1 MEANAAP
8 PAAKALTHRE
18 TMLIVLGVLLPVFM
32 GSLDGTILASALPSI
47 GRELG
52 DVHNLPWLITA
63 YLIANTSVT
72 TLYGKISDIHGRR
85 TTLIISISMYM
96 LGSLVCALAPNM
108 FVLILGR
115 VLHGLG
121 GGGLTS
127 TGMVVLGDIAAPKDR
142 GKYYGYFSATYTTAG
157 ACGPAFGGFLAEY
170 FHWKVIFWINIPMG
184 IVALLL
190 VLTLL
195 KRLPRHE
202 QKHKLDFLGASL
214 IMSASVA
221 FMLALSM
228 GGVRYPWT
236 SPPILALLGLALVI
250 GTGFVWRLLTAPE
263 PLIPLAFFSSPVTRL
278 AIAANAFG
286 WGAIVGLHIFLPIY
300 LQNIVGMTP
309 FAAGLSVITLAIA
322 LNVSAGV
329 TGTILP
335 WLTHYKMI
343 PAVGLTIAI
352 AALINACLARPRRF
366 AARVPNIAGDHRCR
380 LRRHAAAVGHRA
392 AEQRVDLD
400 IRHCRRHHAI
410 LAQSLLHDDGRGIRG
425 RRSDRPIGGRRNG
438 LFGRRFRADLLRR
451 RRKLR
456 AVAARGPP
464 GRGEA
469 AADHPRLRCYVLIK
483 APLASAAGREAK
495 A

>member
-1 MEANAAP
+1 MDTHSP
-8 PAAKALTHRE
+8 PKALTHRE
-18 TMLIVLGVLLPVFM
+18 TMLVVLGVLLPVFM

-47 GRELG
+47 GREFG

-63 YLIANTSVT
+63 YLIANTTAT

-157 ACGPAFGGFLAEY
+157 ACGPVFGGFLAEY
-170 FHWKVIFWINIPMG
+170 LHWSVIFWINIPMG
-184 IVALLL
+184 IVALIL

-202 QKHKLDFLGASL
+202 HKHKLDLLGASL
-214 IMSASVA
+214 IMTASVA
-221 FMLALSM
+221 FMLGLSM
-228 GGVRYPWT
+228 GGVTYPWT
-236 SPPILALLGLALVI
+236 SPPILTLFAFSLIVAAC
-250 GTGFVWRLLTAPE
+250 FVWRLLTAPE

-278 AIAANAFG
+278 TIAMNAFG

-309 FAAGLSVITLAIA
+309 FVAGLSLILLAIC
-322 LNVSAGV
+322 LNVSAGIS
-329 TGTILP
+329 GTILP
-335 WLTHYKMI
+335 RLKRYKLPPI
-343 PAVGLTIAI
+343 VGLIIAI
-352 AALINACLARPRRF
+352 GALLTLAWRARDISLLEFEILLMVIGIGFGGLPPLSATMLQNSVSITTFGTAVATMQFSRNLYCTMMVAAFGAIVFTGPLEGGGASYSVEGFVHIF
-366 AARVPNIAGDHRCR
+366 Y
-380 LRRHAAAVGHRA
+380 AAAASFGLALLAIVLV
-392 AEQRVDLD
+392 ETKPLQDS
-400 IRHCRRHHAI
+400 HA
-410 LAQSLLHDDGRGIRG
+410 
-425 RRSDRPIGGRRNG
+425 
-438 LFGRRFRADLLRR
+438 
-451 RRKLR
+451 
-456 AVAARGPP
+456 
-464 GRGEA
+464 
-469 AADHPRLRCYVLIK
+469 
-483 APLASAAGREAK
+483 
-495 A
+495 